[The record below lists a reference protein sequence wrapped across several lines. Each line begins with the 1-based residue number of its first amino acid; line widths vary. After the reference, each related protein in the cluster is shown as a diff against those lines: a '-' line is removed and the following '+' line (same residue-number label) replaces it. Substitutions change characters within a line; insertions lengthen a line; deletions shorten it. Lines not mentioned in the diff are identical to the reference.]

1 MTMNTKLPETKK
13 AFIVAILIMAN
24 LIFAEVN
31 AVQASKDNPKIN
43 AEVRYKNCL
52 LTVDT
57 NAKKAF
63 DDASQWAGLDG
74 GLPARHCQAAALMAL
89 GQFKEAAIRLEQL
102 AISKIASVFI
112 QTDLL
117 AQAAAA
123 WGQVGNTKR
132 ADANLTAALK
142 LLPNDGQLLISRA
155 QVRALQEDYPGA
167 LYDLNKVIRQQPSN
181 AEAYAYRASTYRLME
196 NFDAAMQDA
205 NTSLRYDLN
214 NISALLER
222 GILKRLSKNDNG
234 ARQDWLRL
242 IKIAPTSAEAESA
255 RKNIATMDIRNPAQ

>member
-1 MTMNTKLPETKK
+1 MTTNRKLPETKK
-13 AFIVAILIMAN
+13 TYRVAALIIAN
-24 LIFAEVN
+24 LIFAEMNSVW
-31 AVQASKDNPKIN
+31 AAKDIPDNN
-43 AEVRYKNCL
+43 AEARYKNCL

-63 DDASQWAGLDG
+63 DDASQWAELDG

-89 GQFKEAAIRLEQL
+89 GQFKEAGTRLEQL
-102 AISKIASVFI
+102 AISKTASVFI

-117 AQAAAA
+117 AQAATA
-123 WGQVGNTKR
+123 WGQAGNTKR

-142 LLPNDGQLLISRA
+142 LLPNDVQLLISRA
-155 QVRALQEDYPGA
+155 QIRALREDYPGA
-167 LYDLNKVIRQQPSN
+167 LYDLNKAIRTQPLN

-196 NFDAAMQDA
+196 NFGAAIKDA
-205 NTSLRYDLN
+205 NTSLRFDLD

-222 GILKRLSKNDNG
+222 GILKRLSNDTNG

-242 IKIAPTSAEAESA
+242 IKIAPISAEAESA
-255 RKNIATMDIRNPAQ
+255 RKNLATMDIRKPVQ